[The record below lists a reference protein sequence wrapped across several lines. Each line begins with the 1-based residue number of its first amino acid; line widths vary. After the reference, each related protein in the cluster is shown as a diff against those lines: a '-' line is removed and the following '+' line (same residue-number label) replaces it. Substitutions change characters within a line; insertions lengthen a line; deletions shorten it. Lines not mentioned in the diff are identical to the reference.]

1 MAKMAATTFNTE
13 HTNEVNME
21 RNLAQRK
28 SLSKSSQVFPR
39 PKFGGKKFFRLWLQ
53 CMQLLHLS
61 FGGLNLI
68 NEGARDTRD
77 VGPK

>member
-1 MAKMAATTFNTE
+1 MAATTFNTE

-28 SLSKSSQVFPR
+28 SLSKSSQDPN
-39 PKFGGKKFFRLWLQ
+39 FGEKKFFRLWLQ

-68 NEGARDTRD
+68 NEGARDTGD

>member
-28 SLSKSSQVFPR
+28 SLSKSFQVLPR
-39 PKFGGKKFFRLWLQ
+39 PKFGYKFFRLWLQ
-53 CMQLLHLS
+53 CMQLLHLF

-68 NEGARDTRD
+68 NEGARDTGD
-77 VGPK
+77 VGPN